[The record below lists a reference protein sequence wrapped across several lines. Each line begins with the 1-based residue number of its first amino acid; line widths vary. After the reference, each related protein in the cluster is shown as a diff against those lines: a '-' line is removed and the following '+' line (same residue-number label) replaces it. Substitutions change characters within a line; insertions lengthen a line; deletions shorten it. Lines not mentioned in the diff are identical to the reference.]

1 MQQPE
6 STEVLA
12 LTDIEQT
19 ATSIAD
25 LQLSNGMILWMA
37 GGHADPW
44 NHIEAAMALAV
55 AGRHV
60 EAEAAYRWLADVQ
73 DPAGTWHHYYLEDRI
88 EDRKVDTNCCAYI
101 ATGVLHHFLIT
112 GDETFAHSMWPTVES
127 ALDFVVGLQSARGLI
142 PWALHDDGKPWSYGL
157 LTGSSSIHHSL
168 LAGLELA
175 DALGKERPMWELA
188 AVRLGELIA
197 HDEDAFEPKQR
208 WAMDWY
214 YPVLSGALDDEAA
227 AARLEA
233 GRDKFVLDDHG
244 IRCVSDQP
252 WVTAAETCECAM
264 AYLSL
269 ADLDSS
275 HATEARRLF
284 DAVQVHRQDDDGAY
298 LTGLVYPG
306 DISFPDNECST
317 YTSAAIILAADALDR
332 RTPASGL
339 LIGEGLRDLRRR

>member
-1 MQQPE
+1 MHQPE

-12 LTDIEQT
+12 LADIEQT
-19 ATSIAD
+19 AESIAQ
-25 LQLSNGMILWMA
+25 LQLSNGMILWTP
-37 GGHADPW
+37 GGHTDPW
-44 NHIEAAMALAV
+44 NHIEAAMALTV
-55 AGRHV
+55 AGRIA
-60 EAEAAYRWLADVQ
+60 EAEAAYLWLHRIQ
-73 DPAGTWHHYYLEDRI
+73 GPQGTWHHYYVEEGVEEAKI
-88 EDRKVDTNCCAYI
+88 DTNCCAYI
-101 ATGVLHHFLIT
+101 ATGVLHYWLIT
-112 GDETFAHSMWPTVES
+112 GDDQFAEMMWSTVDR
-127 ALDFVVGLQSARGLI
+127 ALDFVVGLQSASGLI
-142 PWALHDDGKPWSYGL
+142 PWAVHSDGKPWPYAL

-175 DALGKERPMWELA
+175 ERLGHDRPLWELA
-188 AVRLGELIA
+188 AVRLGEAIA
-197 HDEDAFEPKQR
+197 HDEAAFEPKKR

-214 YPVLSGALDDEAA
+214 YPVLSGALGDEAA
-227 AARLEA
+227 AARLED
-233 GRDKFVLDDHG
+233 GRETFVLGEHG
-244 IRCVSDQP
+244 IRCVGDQP

-275 HATEARRLF
+275 LAVEARRLF
-284 DAVQVHRQDDDGAY
+284 DAVRIHRQQDGAY

-339 LIGEGLRDLRRR
+339 LIGDGLRDLRRR